1 MNLRI
6 KGRTALVT
14 GASGGLGLAVA
25 QALAAEGVR
34 VAISSRSR
42 SKINAAA
49 ATIEGDAVP
58 LVCDMTDKAARA
70 SLVGQAA
77 NQLGPLD
84 ILVINS
90 GGPPSGPFESH
101 DDQAFAAVI
110 DEHMGG
116 AVALTRAVLPSMRE
130 RRWGRILTITS
141 CMVKQPSAG
150 MMLSNVARAAVASFA
165 KTCANEVAK
174 DGITV
179 NNLMPGYTMT
189 GRIAELS
196 GQMAERSGRSTD
208 EVIGDWE
215 TQIPA
220 GRLGTPEEFAATAAF
235 LCSAQAAYI
244 NGVSLSVDGGWNRSL
259 F

>member
-1 MNLRI
+1 MDLRI

-25 QALAAEGVR
+25 RALAAEGVR

-49 ATIEGDAVP
+49 AAIEGDAVP
-58 LVCDMTDKAARA
+58 LVCDMTDRAARA
-70 SLVGQAA
+70 ALVGQAS
-77 NQLGPLD
+77 NQLGPID
-84 ILVINS
+84 ILVVNS

-101 DDQAFAAVI
+101 DDEAFAAAV
-110 DEHMGG
+110 DEHLGG

-130 RRWGRILTITS
+130 RGWGRILTITS
-141 CMVKQPSAG
+141 CMAKQPSAG
-150 MMLSNVARAAVASFA
+150 MILSNVARAAVTAFA
-165 KTCANEVAK
+165 KTCANEVAMH
-174 DGITV
+174 GITV

-189 GRIAELS
+189 DRIGILS
-196 GQMAERSGRSTD
+196 GQMAERTGRGKD

-215 TQIPA
+215 AQIPT
-220 GRLGTPEEFAATAAF
+220 GRLGTPEEFAAVAAF
-235 LCSAQAAYI
+235 LCSVPAGYVT
-244 NGVSLSVDGGWNRSL
+244 GMSVSIDGGWNRSL